1 MSDANLYFD
10 EIQAVNAEVEAWYS
24 GAAQAGALDQL
35 MAHFSPQFS
44 MILPNGGTLDW
55 PRLREIFAQHGGQ
68 RPSFKI
74 QITDSTIVTQYPGGA
89 VVTYNERQS
98 DGEHSLNLRRS
109 TAVLEIDAHGKVQW
123 RHLQETF
130 CTE

>member
-1 MSDANLYFD
+1 MSDANPYFE

-24 GAAQAGALDQL
+24 GAAQAGALDRL
-35 MAHFSPQFS
+35 MAHFAPHFS

-55 PRLREIFAQHGGQ
+55 PTLREIFAQHGGQ
-68 RPSFKI
+68 RPDFAI

-89 VVTYNERQS
+89 VVTYHERQS
-98 DGEHSLNLRRS
+98 DGEARRNLRRS
-109 TAVLEIDAHGKVQW
+109 TAVLEMDAHGKVQW

>member
-1 MSDANLYFD
+1 MSDANLYFE

-24 GAAQAGALDQL
+24 GAAQAGALDHL

-55 PRLREIFAQHGGQ
+55 PTLRAIFALHGGQ

-89 VVTYNERQS
+89 VVRYIERQS
-98 DGEHSLNLRRS
+98 DGEHGCNVRRS
-109 TAVLEIDAHGKVQW
+109 TAVLEMDAHGKVQW

-130 CTE
+130 CSE